1 MNWQFG
7 LYKTMVCVLLLVACQ
22 QAPIKNNTMTY
33 AVKNIHVSINKPAS
47 EVYAFAS
54 RAENFPKWV
63 KLFREMVPKGDVWI
77 GKTDQGEVTIKWPA
91 PNAFMVLDHTV
102 IFPNGESVV
111 NCMRIVPNQKGSEF
125 VFTLFQ
131 RPGRTEKEFEEDAG
145 LVQADLDTL
154 KAIMER

>member
-1 MNWQFG
+1 
-7 LYKTMVCVLLLVACQ
+7 
-22 QAPIKNNTMTY
+22 MTY
-33 AVKNIHVSINKPAS
+33 AVKNISVSIEKPAS

-63 KLFREMVPKGDVWI
+63 RLFKAMTPQGDVWI
-77 GKTDQGEVTIKWPA
+77 GKTDQGDVTIKWPPA
-91 PNAFMVLDHTV
+91 NEFMVLDHTV

-111 NCMRIVPNQKGSEF
+111 NCMRIVANHKGSEF

-145 LVQADLDTL
+145 LVKADLETL
-154 KAIMER
+154 KKIMEEGK